1 MSADYRRWLTLP
13 TSVAAARPCDGLQS
27 EAGSL
32 FDEDVT
38 GAWCDADGRGRA
50 IASQELVLLTRYPC
64 DEGHAAVLTIGRP
77 LGMPID
83 PLLRWEYVRDP
94 QGEFLAHGWIAEPWR
109 GETTAPSDLL
119 YTGWTNGNVELWIS
133 PSELDAAVYLRLGGA
148 RERWP
153 RAVDPWGVIDCD

>member
-13 TSVAAARPCDGLQS
+13 TSVAAARPCEGLQS

-64 DEGHAAVLTIGRP
+64 DEGHGAVLTIGRP

-83 PLLRWEYVRDP
+83 PLLRGEYVRDP

-119 YTGWTNGNVELWIS
+119 
-133 PSELDAAVYLRLGGA
+133 
-148 RERWP
+148 
-153 RAVDPWGVIDCD
+153 